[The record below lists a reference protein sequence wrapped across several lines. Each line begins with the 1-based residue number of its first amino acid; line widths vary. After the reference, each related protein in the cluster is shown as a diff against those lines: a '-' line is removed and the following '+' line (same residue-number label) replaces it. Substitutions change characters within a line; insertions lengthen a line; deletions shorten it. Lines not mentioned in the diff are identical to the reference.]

1 MVDGS
6 SPATLGKV
14 SQLLYTLLVDPIL
27 VARRTPFFIA
37 VNKHELMDSSSS
49 SATAA
54 PAKERSSAESG
65 SESDEEDS
73 AEGATGVAAL
83 VARLEGMLDKT
94 RDLQSTMSELG
105 TDGET
110 SVRTLG
116 RLGQTFRS
124 ARAIVSSDMGRHA
137 ASVGSVMLSAH
148 LCLAVDVCPSF
159 SFSHSACPI
168 TVGGVS
174 AAKGDIDELL
184 QFLQAH

>member
-54 PAKERSSAESG
+54 PAKERTSDESG
-65 SESDEEDS
+65 SESDEEEES

-110 SVRTLG
+110 SVRPLG
-116 RLGQTFRS
+116 RPGQTFRS
-124 ARAIVSSDMGRHA
+124 ALNAAATSARGIGWVSHA
-137 ASVGSVMLSAH
+137 QRSPQVF
-148 LCLAVDVCPSF
+148 AVDICLFF

-184 QFLQAH
+184 RFLQAH

>member
-54 PAKERSSAESG
+54 PAKERNSDESG
-65 SESDEEDS
+65 SESDEEEES

-110 SVRTLG
+110 SVRPLG
-116 RLGQTFRS
+116 RPGQTFRS
-124 ARAIVSSDMGRHA
+124 ALTA
-137 ASVGSVMLSAH
+137 AARSARG
-148 LCLAVDVCPSF
+148 
-159 SFSHSACPI
+159 I
-168 TVGGVS
+168 G
-174 AAKGDIDELL
+174 
-184 QFLQAH
+184 